1 MKGGDYTLTQVKSMS
16 LIGINGHLIN
26 VQVDVSNGI
35 PTWDVV
41 GLPDTSIKESKQR
54 VYTALKNI
62 GITLPSRKIIINL
75 APADLKKEG
84 SIYDLPIAIG
94 ILCNLQIIPQK
105 KLDSYM
111 FIGELSLDGSLNKIN
126 GVLPMCIEA
135 HNQGIKKVIIPYE
148 NRFEGALVKDL
159 DIYPVKN
166 INQIINHFNSS
177 NAIENFKAIHS
188 PILLN
193 NSQNN
198 LDFSDVKG
206 QENIK
211 RALEIAAAGGHNCL
225 LIGSPGSGKTMM
237 ATRFPTILPDLSFE
251 EALETT
257 KIHSISGLLSINNSL
272 ITSRPFRS
280 PHYTISKAA
289 LIGGGKNPKPR

>member
-166 INQIINHFNSS
+166 INQIINHFNS
-177 NAIENFKAIHS
+177 
-188 PILLN
+188 
-193 NSQNN
+193 
-198 LDFSDVKG
+198 
-206 QENIK
+206 
-211 RALEIAAAGGHNCL
+211 
-225 LIGSPGSGKTMM
+225 
-237 ATRFPTILPDLSFE
+237 
-251 EALETT
+251 
-257 KIHSISGLLSINNSL
+257 
-272 ITSRPFRS
+272 
-280 PHYTISKAA
+280 
-289 LIGGGKNPKPR
+289 